1 MSQDLFEINRS
12 NLKQIFETHQIRGTI
27 LFTDIL
33 KICTATRIF
42 PNLLTSKDLRK
53 LIIQV
58 TSVASG
64 DELSAKLT
72 YEEMEEFLRGV
83 AQHAYP
89 ARRGV
94 HDQYRMLF
102 LHMRN
107 PCYLRYNIILEAEEK
122 SSNKK
127 TKPETSKISV
137 KTTHGVYF
145 RPSSEKNLL
154 SVSPYR
160 SRAVHSKL
168 GTFNAMVSPKIN
180 NSMGFSLRLQEE
192 SSRDSSAQPSPKILY
207 TDRPPENYDLLRS
220 TLNRSKENI
229 TVVPQ
234 ITEAFANF
242 KERTQEIFKRDKRVS
257 GKGIN
262 ILIGLR
268 QRETDKQIKIRICF
282 NLWRNLS

>member
-1 MSQDLFEINRS
+1 MSQDLFEINRTS
-12 NLKQIFETHQIRGTI
+12 LKKIFETHQIRGTI

-58 TSVASG
+58 THVASG
-64 DELSAKLT
+64 DELSARLSF
-72 YEEMEEFLRGV
+72 EEMEEFLRGV
-83 AQHAYP
+83 ALHSYP
-89 ARRGV
+89 ARRGA

-107 PCYLRYNIILEAEEK
+107 PCYLRYNLILDSEEK
-122 SSNKK
+122 SAKRS
-127 TKPETSKISV
+127 KPENSKVSV

-145 RPSSEKNLL
+145 RPSSEKSLL

-160 SRAVHSKL
+160 SRAANTKL
-168 GTFNAMVSPKIN
+168 ASFNSIVSPKN
-180 NSMGFSLRLQEE
+180 YNSLGFSLRLQEE
-192 SSRDSSAQPSPKILY
+192 SSRDSSAQPSPRVLY
-207 TDRPPENYDLLRS
+207 TDRPQENYDLLRN

-234 ITEAFANF
+234 ITETFNNF
-242 KERTQEIFKRDKRVS
+242 KERTLGIFKREKKIS
-257 GKGIN
+257 GKDVMIV
-262 ILIGLR
+262 IGLR
-268 QRETDKQIKIRICF
+268 QRETDKQVKMRVFF
-282 NLWRNLS
+282 NLWRNFR